1 MMRRSVVL
9 AAAVFVTTSAAFAA
23 DATFERTLSVG
34 GVPNLSA
41 QTGSGTIRIHAGDD
55 RSIHIIGH
63 VHSSNGWGLSSHGGD
78 ADKVKQIAANP
89 PIAQSGND
97 VTVGE
102 RHSSDLYRNISIDY
116 EMSVPRG
123 TRLTLG
129 SGSGDIEVQEV
140 GANLKAS
147 TGSGSIRARGV
158 QGPAN
163 LDSGSGDIEF
173 EQTAPGDV
181 RVQTGSGS
189 IRLHDLA
196 GGLRAGTGSGDI
208 EASGKITADS
218 KLETGSGSIR
228 LNLGPGARFNL
239 DASTGSG
246 TIRTAQAIAMQ
257 GEINKHR
264 VMGTV
269 NGGGPTLRASTGS
282 GDIEIR

>member
-1 MMRRSVVL
+1 MNRSSLVLVAALVVS
-9 AAAVFVTTSAAFAA
+9 TSAAFAA
-23 DATFERTLSVG
+23 EQTFERTLSVN
-34 GVPNLSA
+34 GVANLSA

-55 RSIHIIGH
+55 RSIHVIGH
-63 VHSSNGWGLSSHGGD
+63 VRSRNGWTINSHGTD

-89 PIAQSGND
+89 PIVQAGND

-116 EMSVPRG
+116 EIAVPRA

-173 EQTAPGDV
+173 VQTAPGDV

-189 IRLHDLA
+189 IRLQDLA

-208 EASGKITADS
+208 DVSGKITADS

-228 LNLGPGARFNL
+228 LNLGPLARFNL

-257 GEINKHR
+257 GEISRHH
-264 VMGTV
+264 VTGPV

>member
-1 MMRRSVVL
+1 MNLKSLVVV
-9 AAAVFVTTSAAFAA
+9 AALVVSTSAFAA
-23 DATFERTLSVG
+23 EATFERTLSVN
-34 GVPNLSA
+34 GVANLSA

-55 RSIHIIGH
+55 RSIHIVGH
-63 VHSSNGWGLSSHGGD
+63 VRSSNGWSVNGHGTD

-89 PIAQSGND
+89 PIAQAGND
-97 VTVGE
+97 VTIGE

-116 EMSVPRG
+116 DMSVPRG

-129 SGSGDIEVQEV
+129 SGSGDIEVQAV
-140 GANLKAS
+140 GSNLKAS
-147 TGSGSIRARGV
+147 TGSGSIRASGV

-228 LNLGPGARFNL
+228 LNLGPQARFNL

-257 GEINKHR
+257 GEINKHH
-264 VMGTV
+264 VTGPV